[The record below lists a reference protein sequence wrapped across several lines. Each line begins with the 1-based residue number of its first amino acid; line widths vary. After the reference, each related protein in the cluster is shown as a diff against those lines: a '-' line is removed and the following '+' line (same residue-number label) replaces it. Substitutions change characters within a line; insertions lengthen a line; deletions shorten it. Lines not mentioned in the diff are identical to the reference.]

1 MSGEII
7 QMNSR
12 QNMIFEPKDLI
23 SASPATVS
31 RCGMIY
37 LDPNSLGPITLINS
51 WLKYN
56 LPKFLNFQQI
66 NIINLLFN
74 WLFHPCLEFVLENC
88 NQYVFCSNMH
98 LTTSFLKLFSCMLEE
113 MRFVYSILKLIY

>member
-37 LDPNSLGPITLINS
+37 LDPDSLGPSTLINA
-51 WLKYN
+51 WIKYN
-56 LPKFLNFQQI
+56 LPKHLNSQQI
-66 NIINLLFN
+66 NIINALFN
-74 WLFHPCLEFVLENC
+74 WLFHPSLEFVLENC
-88 NQYVFCSNMH
+88 DQSVFCSNMH
-98 LTTSFLKLFSCMLEE
+98 LTISFLKLFTCMLDDIK
-113 MRFVYSILKLIY
+113 FVE